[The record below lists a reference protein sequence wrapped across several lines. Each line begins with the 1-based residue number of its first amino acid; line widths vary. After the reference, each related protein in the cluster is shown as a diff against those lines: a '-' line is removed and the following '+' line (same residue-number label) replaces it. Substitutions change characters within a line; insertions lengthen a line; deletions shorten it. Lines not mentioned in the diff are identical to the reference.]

1 VETCKQLKE
10 NLILFAHGELDDRNG
25 KQLADH
31 LATCSGC
38 QAEFQQISTLLA
50 NIKDTAESPQLSN
63 PEVKSLISG
72 IKWNLGH
79 NRHDKW
85 WQRYLN
91 YSPARLIPA
100 LTLASVLVI
109 AVGIIGYLNLDK
121 TRETL
126 PLANQQ
132 AEEIL
137 LSDRDLEIIEN
148 LDFLKEMDAIQ
159 KISRVVDQ
167 DEDNIPYDV
176 LDHDTRGKK
185 QDGDGRHFV

>member
-1 VETCKQLKE
+1 
-10 NLILFAHGELDDRNG
+10 
-25 KQLADH
+25 
-31 LATCSGC
+31 
-38 QAEFQQISTLLA
+38 
-50 NIKDTAESPQLSN
+50 
-63 PEVKSLISG
+63 
-72 IKWNLGH
+72 
-79 NRHDKW
+79 
-85 WQRYLN
+85 
-91 YSPARLIPA
+91 LIPA